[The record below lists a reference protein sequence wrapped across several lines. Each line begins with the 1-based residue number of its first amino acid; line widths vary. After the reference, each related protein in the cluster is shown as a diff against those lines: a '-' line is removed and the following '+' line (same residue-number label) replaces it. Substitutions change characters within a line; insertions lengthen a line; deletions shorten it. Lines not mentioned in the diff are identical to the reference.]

1 MWCFVLLF
9 VLNQYQLTLI
19 QLCRFPLRV
28 VPSELSETVY
38 NREKMST
45 LFQSF
50 QADAHLVLIFL
61 KSVETV
67 ELSTRLV
74 ENSNENSKNTRYI
87 LCTTVR

>member
-1 MWCFVLLF
+1 MVLLIF
-9 VLNQYQLTLI
+9 
-19 QLCRFPLRV
+19 RFPLRI

-38 NREKMST
+38 NRDKMSA

-67 ELSTRLV
+67 ELSTRYVGLSCTMTLIC
-74 ENSNENSKNTRYI
+74 NMTRVSTYKPRKCK
-87 LCTTVR
+87 LQLKV